1 MRIISYAI
9 ASENGRYNNTFL
21 WGNVDKYLNFM
32 SRYFPI
38 KFVRTSDWGNARYR
52 ILQAAGSLTQN
63 AFATTVASQRLTRIS
78 MTSNYAQHNYMCAKV
93 LMHEFGHCLQTAFV
107 HLSGTVDLMSASTG
121 SASNFTQRDCYYF
134 WERAYGMTLA
144 PYSSQ
149 EKNRMREV
157 FMPNTLS
164 IPEVEFISCSCS
176 HEEIEEVEA
185 P

>member
-9 ASENGRYNNTFL
+9 ASQNGKYNNTFL
-21 WGNVDKYLNFM
+21 WGNVDSYLNFM

-38 KFVRTSDWGNARYR
+38 RFVRTSDWNNARYK
-52 ILQAAGSLTQN
+52 ILQVSGTLPQN
-63 AFATTVASQRLTRIS
+63 AFADTNASQRLTRIS
-78 MTSNYAQHNYMCAKV
+78 MVSNYAKHNYMCAKV

-107 HLSGTVDLMSASTG
+107 HLSGTVDLMSATTG
-121 SASNFTQRDCYYF
+121 SASNFTQRDTYYF

-144 PYSSQ
+144 PYSPQ

-157 FMPNTLS
+157 FMPKTLS
-164 IPEVEFISCSCS
+164 QPKVKLIPCKCK
-176 HEEIEEVEA
+176 HQEIIEVEA